1 MGARYDKK
9 IAQMDFGVLW
19 SAMTSVRQELKQAV
33 KAMDEAYELLFY
45 AEPEPE
51 PEPEIDYEALE
62 RRRNDLR
69 RHAIRVNRKLLRC
82 SQQWLGEVLGFPKA
96 TAQTRVAQIENGVAK
111 LTELRFES
119 IAKVW
124 GMTPDE
130 LEAVGTK
137 DAAEWQQRI
146 LKALKNARGPMTIA
160 MLADRAGLSTSDC
173 WAELEP
179 LIRSGQAVKSPSGG
193 IAISNTEGQQ
203 A

>member
-1 MGARYDKK
+1 MGVQYDKK
-9 IAQMDFGVLW
+9 IAQMDFSVLW
-19 SAMTSVRQELKQAV
+19 SAMTSAKQAV
-33 KAMDEAYELLFY
+33 QQAEKALSEAYSLLFDD

-51 PEPEIDYEALE
+51 PEPEPDYEALE

-82 SQQWLGEVLGFPKA
+82 SQQWLGEVLGFPKG

-111 LTELRFES
+111 LTDLRFES

-137 DAAEWQQRI
+137 DAAEWQQRV
-146 LKALKNARGPMTIA
+146 LKTLKNAHGPMTIA
-160 MLADRAGLSTSDC
+160 MVADRAGLSTSDC

-179 LIRSGQAVKSPSGG
+179 LIRNGDVVKSQSGG
-193 IAISNTEGQQ
+193 IAISNTETI
-203 A
+203 